1 MARRAGE
8 LVLQVAIDATERAVI
23 DEIRRAGGLDSDANA
38 VRTALWSLAD
48 HMQLDVPNGAFDLR
62 HPSGNHRPKNPNPKI
77 RQESGTA
84 A

>member
-1 MARRAGE
+1 MARRPGE
-8 LVLQVAIDATERAVI
+8 LVLQVALDATERAVI

-38 VRTALWSLAD
+38 VRAALWSLAD

-62 HPSGNHRPKNPNPKI
+62 NPSGHPRPKKPNPKI
-77 RQESGTA
+77 KQEAGTA